1 MDLWSE
7 IEKNMKWIALAAVV
21 LFAIFSVVSSWGGGG
36 GVSASASHI
45 LVSTEDE
52 VDDLLAQLLKT
63 DDGSDA
69 QLKLFADLAKEH
81 SKCPSGSR
89 GGGALGSFGRGQMV
103 PEFDKVVFEEA
114 VGKIHKV
121 KTQFG
126 WHLVLTTKRTDPT
139 ADKTTADDPAEA
151 DDKKEL

>member
-1 MDLWSE
+1 MDVWSE
-7 IEKNMKWIALAAVV
+7 VEKNMKWIALAAVV
-21 LFAIFSVVSSWGGGG
+21 LFAIFSMVSSWGGGG

-52 VDDLLAQLLKT
+52 VDDLLAQLHKT
-63 DDGSDA
+63 ADGSEA
-69 QLKLFADLAKEH
+69 QLKLFAELAKAH

-126 WHLVLTTKRTDPT
+126 WHLVLTTQRTDPNEK
-139 ADKTTADDPAEA
+139 APDAAEEE
-151 DDKKEL
+151 DKKDL